1 MGIQKEL
8 FLITYYFFTLH
19 CKVGDIMDTQLMK
32 GMLEGC
38 ILTLISHKETYGYEL
53 LVKLEEYGFENVGE
67 GTFYPI
73 LTRLSKKGYLS
84 CRQVKSEA
92 GPYRKYYK
100 ITDEGLVYLEEFKHA
115 YYKITGIVEKVL
127 EDKE

>member
-1 MGIQKEL
+1 MWTSNRIQ
-8 FLITYYFFTLH
+8 FFCVVDLSS
-19 CKVGDIMDTQLMK
+19 VLSGLLYRNEWSSISV
-32 GMLEGC
+32 
-38 ILTLISHKETYGYEL
+38 ILNKETYGYEL
-53 LVKLEEYGFENVGE
+53 LVELEKYGFENVGE

-115 YYKITGIVEKVL
+115 YYKITGIVEKIL

>member
-1 MGIQKEL
+1 
-8 FLITYYFFTLH
+8 
-19 CKVGDIMDTQLMK
+19 MDTQLMK

-38 ILTLISHKETYGYEL
+38 ILSLISRKEVYGYEL
-53 LVKLEEYGFENVGE
+53 MMELEKYGFDHIAE

-84 CRQVKSEA
+84 CRKVKSEA

-100 ITDEGLVYLEEFKHA
+100 ITVQGQQYLEEFTHS
-115 YYKITGIVEKVL
+115 YQTITRSINKIL
-127 EDKE
+127 EDT

>member
-1 MGIQKEL
+1 
-8 FLITYYFFTLH
+8 
-19 CKVGDIMDTQLMK
+19 MDTQLMK

-53 LVKLEEYGFENVGE
+53 LVELEKYGFENVGE

-73 LTRLSKKGYLS
+73 LTRLS
-84 CRQVKSEA
+84 
-92 GPYRKYYK
+92 YRKYYK

-115 YYKITGIVEKVL
+115 YYKITDIVEKIL

>member
-1 MGIQKEL
+1 
-8 FLITYYFFTLH
+8 
-19 CKVGDIMDTQLMK
+19 MDTQLMK

-38 ILTLISHKETYGYEL
+38 ILSLISHKETYGYEL
-53 LVKLEEYGFENVGE
+53 LVKLEECGFENVGE

-100 ITDEGLVYLEEFKHA
+100 ITDEGLVYLEEFKHS
-115 YYKITGIVEKVL
+115 YYKCSTTYYRYSLSSVL
-127 EDKE
+127 YIYTSKYNQLL

>member
-1 MGIQKEL
+1 M
-8 FLITYYFFTLH
+8 YTLH
-19 CKVGDIMDTQLMK
+19 CKVGDMMDTQLMK

-38 ILTLISHKETYGYEL
+38 ILSLISHKETYGYEL
-53 LVKLEEYGFENVGE
+53 LVKLEEYGFEDVGE

-84 CRQVKSEA
+84 CRRVKSEA

-100 ITDEGLVYLEEFKHA
+100 ITDEGLVYLEEFKHS
-115 YYKITGIVEKVL
+115 YYKITGIVEKIL
-127 EDKE
+127 EDK

>member
-1 MGIQKEL
+1 M
-8 FLITYYFFTLH
+8 Y

-38 ILTLISHKETYGYEL
+38 ILSLISHKETYGYEL
-53 LVKLEEYGFENVGE
+53 LVELEKYGFENVGE

-100 ITDEGLVYLEEFKHA
+100 ITDEGLVYLREFKHS
-115 YYKITGIVEKVL
+115 YYKITGIVEKIL

>member
-1 MGIQKEL
+1 
-8 FLITYYFFTLH
+8 
-19 CKVGDIMDTQLMK
+19 MDTQLMK

-38 ILTLISHKETYGYEL
+38 ILSLISHKETYGYEL

-84 CRQVKSEA
+84 CRRVKSEA

-100 ITDEGLVYLEEFKHA
+100 VTDEGLVYLEEFKHS
-115 YYKITGIVEKVL
+115 YYKITGIVEKIL